1 MRMTRKTYFV
11 NPRLQLQLVLG
22 ANVLALISATL
33 IGVLMFQMQ
42 SHLENCATL
51 ASFSAAQP
59 TVAEIARNE
68 AAITR
73 ICLIVGVIQFVLFNA
88 TAVLLSHRIA
98 GPLYRLERH
107 LRQVGGG
114 AVPADVKFRDG
125 DLFQSLA
132 EASNVVMAR
141 MRTDRTG
148 G

>member
-1 MRMTRKTYFV
+1 MRTTRKTYFV
-11 NPRLQLQLVLG
+11 NPRVQLQLVLG

-33 IGVLMFQMQ
+33 ISVLMFQMQ
-42 SHLENCATL
+42 SHLENYATL
-51 ASFSAAQP
+51 AVLAGAEP
-59 TVAEIARNE
+59 TVAEIARND

-73 ICLIVGVIQFVLFNA
+73 ICLIVGIVQFVLFNA

-114 AVPADVKFRDG
+114 AAPEDVKFREG

-132 EASNVVMAR
+132 EASNGVMAR
-141 MRTDRTG
+141 MRTDQTVP
-148 G
+148 